1 MIPLSG
7 SADVTLR
14 VNADG
19 IIDDAA
25 FGVALAA
32 ESADSWI
39 GRPWADTVTD
49 ATRAKIQRLVSDA
62 RESGVSGF
70 RQVNHTMPSGS
81 EVPVEYSVVRVDAS
95 GGLIAVGRSLLV
107 VSDLQQRLVSAQQAL
122 ERDHW
127 RLRDIETRYRLL
139 FHRSPEGI
147 VVLDSSDLRIVDSNP
162 AAEELLQFTGE
173 TGPSAPR
180 TFDRFFHV
188 SDRVRVRNHLFRA
201 RDTGRSA
208 PLVVRLVGHAEPFEL
223 RAALMSGDADP
234 LLLVHLGQ
242 GGAAA
247 PSAEGGIDLGD
258 LFDRIPDAMVFI
270 ADDGEVLR
278 VNRRFLTLVELRAPE
293 EALGENLSRWLGRPG
308 ADLTV
313 LQSMVRRYGSVNLFT
328 THVLGEFGSSTE
340 VEISAVAVGD
350 DASRFALLLRDVG
363 RRLGE
368 HRPPSRELAGALEG
382 LSREIG
388 KTSLKAL
395 VSRTIAL
402 VERQLIADA
411 LEMTEGNRTAAAE
424 LLGLSRQG
432 LYTKLSRYDLD
443 SSPSG

>member
-32 ESADSWI
+32 ESPRSWV
-39 GRPWADTVTD
+39 GRPWVDTVTV
-49 ATRAKIQRLVSDA
+49 ATRPKIQRLVSDA
-62 RESGVSGF
+62 RASGVSGF

-81 EVPVEYSVVRVDAS
+81 EVPVEYSVVRVDEG

-139 FHRSPEGI
+139 FHRSPEAI

-162 AAEELLQFTGE
+162 VAEDLLQAAGE
-173 TGPSAPR
+173 SGSPR
-180 TFDRFFHV
+180 TFDRCFDP
-188 SDRVRVRNHLFRA
+188 SDRSRVRSHLFRA
-201 RDTGRSA
+201 RDTGRAS
-208 PLVVRLVGHAEPFEL
+208 PILVRVAGHSEPFEL

-242 GGAAA
+242 GGPTAA
-247 PSAEGGIDLGD
+247 PAEGEVDLGE

-270 ADDGEVLR
+270 AGDGEVLR

-293 EALGENLSRWLGRPG
+293 EAVGENLSRWLGRPG

-313 LQSMVRRYGSVNLFT
+313 LQSMIRRYGSVNLFS
-328 THVLGEFGSSTE
+328 THMLGEFGASTE

-350 DASRFALLLRDVG
+350 DPSRFALLLRDVG

-395 VSRTIAL
+395 VSRTVEL
-402 VERQLIADA
+402 VESQLIADA

-432 LYTKLSRYDLD
+432 LYTKLARYGLD
-443 SSPSG
+443 SSTGG